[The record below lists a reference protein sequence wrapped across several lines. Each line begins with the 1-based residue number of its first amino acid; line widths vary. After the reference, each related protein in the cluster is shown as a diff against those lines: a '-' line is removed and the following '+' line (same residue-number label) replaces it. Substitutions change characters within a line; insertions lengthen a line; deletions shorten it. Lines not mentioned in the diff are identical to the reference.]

1 MNWIPTFKPDLKEPV
16 YVAGHRGLVGSA
28 LVRQLGSYGF
38 TNIIIAGREELD
50 LTNQAAVHQFFSDKR
65 PQYVFLA
72 AAKVGGIVANDKLSG
87 AFIRDNLAI
96 QCNVIESARHYEVSK
111 LIFFG
116 SACAYP
122 KFATCPIPE
131 SILLKGELEPTN
143 RAYAIAK
150 IAGIEMCAAYHKQ
163 YGCDFRALM
172 PTNLYGIGDH
182 YDLDHSHVIPGMI
195 HRFHL
200 AKILGKEEVV
210 LWGTGLPTREFLYAD
225 DLAKAAIMWLYN
237 YGNGGDTLLNV
248 GSGVEVELA
257 QLAKTIAR
265 VVGFRGQI
273 KWDSSKPD
281 GTPRRFLDSSKIFE
295 SDWRPETSLEMGL
308 RLAYADFLA
317 RKI

>member
-1 MNWIPTFKPDLKEPV
+1 
-16 YVAGHRGLVGSA
+16 
-28 LVRQLGSYGF
+28 
-38 TNIIIAGREELD
+38 
-50 LTNQAAVHQFFSDKR
+50 
-65 PQYVFLA
+65 
-72 AAKVGGIVANDKLSG
+72 
-87 AFIRDNLAI
+87 
-96 QCNVIESARHYEVSK
+96 
-111 LIFFG
+111 
-116 SACAYP
+116 
-122 KFATCPIPE
+122 
-131 SILLKGELEPTN
+131 
-143 RAYAIAK
+143 
-150 IAGIEMCAAYHKQ
+150 
-163 YGCDFRALM
+163 
-172 PTNLYGIGDH
+172 
-182 YDLDHSHVIPGMI
+182 
-195 HRFHL
+195 
-200 AKILGKEEVV
+200 V